1 MPTVNSGI
9 HDLSFGRHPANLLK
23 QDSRMK
29 KNIWL
34 VALVLSPILGVA
46 QREKGKVVTAPKI
59 NTSSSPNNKKNS
71 SKPTEKESF
80 PFVFEE
86 ETQVRFL
93 DSYNTT
99 KKSSAATSSSVISN
113 QNGIKLI
120 PIEPLKDV
128 NRAVQDDTSSI
139 DEGDIQIVEIEEE
152 ATFMGSDEMVQ
163 IASYFSV
170 WDTRRVNPY
179 GISPR
184 EFDEVIQIKLYDVS
198 EGRLWASPME
208 TMRLTSHFGWR
219 WKRWHTGTDFGLTT
233 GEPIRAA
240 FDGIIR
246 VATVVGAYG
255 RCVVIRHFNGLE
267 TLYGHLSKIN
277 FPSSTY
283 VKAGDIIG
291 LGGSTG
297 RSTGPHLHFETRYEG
312 NPFNTENIYSY
323 ASGKA
328 EIRSQEFTLSSKLY
342 DYLRGGSSK
351 IDFEYEEEEK
361 PVNTVQKVWIKVRS
375 GDTLYKIASRN
386 GTTIS
391 EICRLNKIRPS
402 TKLLVGTRLRIK

>member
-139 DEGDIQIVEIEEE
+139 DEGDIQIVE
-152 ATFMGSDEMVQ
+152 
-163 IASYFSV
+163 
-170 WDTRRVNPY
+170 N
-179 GISPR
+179 
-184 EFDEVIQIKLYDVS
+184 
-198 EGRLWASPME
+198 
-208 TMRLTSHFGWR
+208 
-219 WKRWHTGTDFGLTT
+219 
-233 GEPIRAA
+233 
-240 FDGIIR
+240 
-246 VATVVGAYG
+246 
-255 RCVVIRHFNGLE
+255 
-267 TLYGHLSKIN
+267 
-277 FPSSTY
+277 
-283 VKAGDIIG
+283 
-291 LGGSTG
+291 
-297 RSTGPHLHFETRYEG
+297 
-312 NPFNTENIYSY
+312 
-323 ASGKA
+323 
-328 EIRSQEFTLSSKLY
+328 
-342 DYLRGGSSK
+342 
-351 IDFEYEEEEK
+351 
-361 PVNTVQKVWIKVRS
+361 
-375 GDTLYKIASRN
+375 
-386 GTTIS
+386 
-391 EICRLNKIRPS
+391 
-402 TKLLVGTRLRIK
+402 